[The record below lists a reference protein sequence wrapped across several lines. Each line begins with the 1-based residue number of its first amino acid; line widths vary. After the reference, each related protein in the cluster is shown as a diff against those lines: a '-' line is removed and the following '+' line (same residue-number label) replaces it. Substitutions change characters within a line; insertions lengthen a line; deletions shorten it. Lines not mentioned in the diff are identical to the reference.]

1 MNLKRLEATLMAFA
15 ASATML
21 ATPAQATL
29 MGRDIDGQAVANAS
43 AVFLYDTDLDI
54 TWLRDGNVNGR
65 MDWNSAETW
74 AAGYSI
80 GNYSDWR
87 LPTMVDTGL
96 SGCDFS
102 NAGGTDCGYNVQTT
116 NGSSVY
122 SEMASLW
129 FNTLGNK
136 SFCDPATSTTTTC
149 AGPQT
154 GWGLINTG
162 DFQNLQWSGYW
173 SDLEYAPDAAS
184 AWLFGAGLGDQVADD
199 KGDEFYAL
207 AVRRGDVLAAH
218 VPEPGSLV
226 LVAAALAGLGVVRRR
241 ATVGAHGYTFSK
253 EIKPVALAGTA

>member
-1 MNLKRLEATLMAFA
+1 MKLKRLEAMLMAFA
-15 ASATML
+15 ASATMF

-29 MGRDIDGQAVANAS
+29 VGRDIDGQAVANAN
-43 AVFLYDTDLDI
+43 AVFLYDTDLNI
-54 TWLRDGNVNGR
+54 TWLRDANVNGR
-65 MDWNSAETW
+65 MDWESAVAW
-74 AAGYSI
+74 AADYSI
-80 GNYSDWR
+80 GSYSDWR
-87 LPTMVDTGL
+87 LPTMVDTGK

-116 NGSSVY
+116 SGSTVY

-129 FNTLGNK
+129 FDTLGNK

-154 GWGLINTG
+154 GWGLLNTG

-173 SDLEYAPDAAS
+173 SDLEYAPDAAF

-218 VPEPGSLV
+218 VPEPGTLV
-226 LVAAALAGLGVVRRR
+226 LVAAALAGLGIVRRR
-241 ATVGAHGYTFSK
+241 ATAGASGSPSLSGK
-253 EIKPVALAGTA
+253 EPVALAVIA

>member
-1 MNLKRLEATLMAFA
+1 MAFA

-29 MGRDIDGQAVANAS
+29 MGRDINGQAVANDS
-43 AVFLYDTDLDI
+43 AVFLYDTDLNI
-54 TWLRDGNVNGR
+54 TWLRDANVNGY
-65 MDWNSAETW
+65 MDWDSAMAW

-87 LPTMVDTGL
+87 LPTMVDTAA

-116 NGSSVY
+116 NGGTVY

-149 AGPQT
+149 AGPQA

-173 SDLEYAPDAAS
+173 SDLEYAPNTAS
-184 AWLFGAGLGDQVADD
+184 SWLFGAGLGDQVSYD
-199 KGDEFYAL
+199 KDGQFYAL
-207 AVRRGDVLAAH
+207 AVRRGDVAAVQ
-218 VPEPGSLV
+218 VPEPGTLV
-226 LVAAALAGLGVVRRR
+226 LVAAALAGLGALRRR
-241 ATVGAHGYTFSK
+241 ATAEKS
-253 EIKPVALAGTA
+253 L